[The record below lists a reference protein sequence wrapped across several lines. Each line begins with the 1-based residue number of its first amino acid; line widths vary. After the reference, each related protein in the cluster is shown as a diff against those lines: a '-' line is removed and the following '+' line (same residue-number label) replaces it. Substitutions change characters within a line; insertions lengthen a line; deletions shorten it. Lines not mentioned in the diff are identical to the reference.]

1 MNPTTTPATT
11 PTTAPTPTTTPAT
24 APTPASTSATTSATT
39 FATTSATARSAA
51 DRAVGSGARTTGHAV
66 GRGLRDVF
74 DGTVHLPGDDGYDTA
89 RLAWN
94 RAIDPRP
101 VAVAEAEHARD
112 VRAAVAAA
120 REHGLSLTV
129 QSTGHGTHLP
139 ADGGLLLRT
148 GRLAGVRVDPER
160 RTARVGAGVLWS
172 DVLAACAPYG
182 LASVSGTP
190 AIGVAGYT
198 LGGGTGWLS
207 RLYGYA
213 ADNLLSARLVT
224 AGGET
229 VTASA
234 DEHPDLFWALRGGG
248 GNFGVVTELEFRL
261 YPVAEVYAGMSVHPV
276 ERAADTLARYR
287 EWALTE
293 PDELNTSVIL
303 LRAPDPAGG
312 PGGWALGVR
321 AFYAGGADSARRH
334 LEPLLEA
341 AGPAVTGGFG
351 AMTFAE
357 AVPAFGGPPPA
368 PMVVEQHLDLLR
380 QVPDDVIEAVM
391 TAVEASGP
399 GEGSR
404 LMAIEL
410 RHWGGAMARPAPDAG
425 PVGHRDVPFSMIA
438 TAVPTDTPSGRD
450 RAAGAGVREVAAA
463 LRPHATGG
471 SFLNFLTNPART
483 RDAYTLADH
492 ARLSRVKQ
500 VWDPEN
506 VFGRVHN
513 IPPV

>member
-1 MNPTTTPATT
+1 MHPTLTH
-11 PTTAPTPTTTPAT
+11 
-24 APTPASTSATTSATT
+24 
-39 FATTSATARSAA
+39 AA
-51 DRAVGSGARTTGHAV
+51 CHELRAA
-66 GRGLRDVF
+66 F
-74 DGTVHLPGDDGYDTA
+74 DGPVHLPGDDGYDTA
-89 RLAWN
+89 RQAWN

-101 VAVAEAEHARD
+101 AVVVEAAHAGD
-112 VRAAVAAA
+112 VRAAVVAA
-120 REHGLSLTV
+120 REHGLPLTV

-148 GRLAGVRVDPER
+148 GRMTGVRVDPER
-160 RTARVGAGVLWS
+160 RTARAGAGALWS
-172 DVLAACAPYG
+172 DVIAACAPYG
-182 LASVSGTP
+182 LAPVSGTP

-224 AGGET
+224 ADGET
-229 VTASA
+229 VTAGA
-234 DEHPDLFWALRGGG
+234 EEHPDLFWALRGGG
-248 GNFGVVTELEFRL
+248 GNFGLVTELEFRL
-261 YPVAEVYAGMSVHPV
+261 YPVAEVYAGMSLHSV

-303 LRAPDPAGG
+303 MRMPDAAGT
-312 PGGWALGVR
+312 PGGWALAVR
-321 AFYAGGADSARRH
+321 AIHAGGADSARRH

-341 AGPAVTGGFG
+341 AGPAVMGGFG

-368 PMVVEQHLDLLR
+368 PMAVEQHLDLLR
-380 QVPDDVIEAVM
+380 QVPDDAIETMLA
-391 TAVEASGP
+391 AARSAGP
-399 GEGSR
+399 GEEGPGAGPGRGSEPGPGEDRGSR

-425 PVGHRDVPFSMIA
+425 PVGHRDVPFSVIT
-438 TAVPTDTPSGRD
+438 TAVPTPPAEPPADPPAARGGSSG
-450 RAAGAGVREVAAA
+450 GPGLREVVAA

-471 SFLNFLTNPART
+471 SFLNFLTDPART
-483 RDAYTLADH
+483 RDAYTPADH
-492 ARLSRVKQ
+492 IRLTQVKKE
-500 VWDPEN
+500 WDPDN
-506 VFGRVHN
+506 LFGRVHN
-513 IPPV
+513 IPPA